1 MNLFILLHK
10 SNLDSLAIFELKQ
23 SNVRHILSITDLFAR
38 FLVFLKFNVILIS
51 ASWLLVGWETVS
63 SEVWYYFAKHD
74 REQVTFVILL
84 LRMNLLE
91 VLK

>member
-1 MNLFILLHK
+1 MVMNLFILLHK

-51 ASWLLVGWETVS
+51 AS
-63 SEVWYYFAKHD
+63 
-74 REQVTFVILL
+74 
-84 LRMNLLE
+84 
-91 VLK
+91 